1 MSRQLPRSWLKV
13 TIAVILMVVALGASS
28 GAAAAHNPACHH
40 TAVTNTG
47 TDAPHY
53 DGADGTQT
61 ASQTAFEKNPTLGGE
76 YNENAPGSCSV
87 GNSPHDD

>member
-13 TIAVILMVVALGASS
+13 TIAVTLMIVALAASS
-28 GAAAAHNPACHH
+28 GAATAHNPACHQ

-61 ASQTAFEKNPTLGGE
+61 AFENNPTLGGE
-76 YNENAPGSCSV
+76 FNENAPGSCSV
-87 GNSPHDD
+87 GNSPHGD